1 MWEVIGFELQENDA
15 GEVVSVTLFAIKPY
29 KEGQGVGK
37 RARRVWYRAS
47 EISYMPVVGDQVMI
61 ETETRGKY
69 EIVTDVIKL

>member
-15 GEVVSVTLFAIKPY
+15 GKVTSVTLFAVKAY

-37 RARRVWYRAS
+37 RARRVWYRTS
-47 EISYMPVVGDQVMI
+47 EIDYMPVVGDSVMI

-69 EIVTDVIKL
+69 EIVTDVFKV